1 MDTTIVRW
9 KEGWRTHEKL
19 GAREEREPQHTKK
32 QAQLHLV
39 EVGEGK
45 TSVTEAKEV
54 EVGEGET
61 SETEATRSALRLPRP
76 CRS

>member
-19 GAREEREPQHTKK
+19 GAREEREPQHTRK

-45 TSVTEAKEV
+45 TSVTEAKV
-54 EVGEGET
+54 VDVGEGKT
-61 SETEATRSALRLPRP
+61 SETEATTECVATP
-76 CRS
+76 